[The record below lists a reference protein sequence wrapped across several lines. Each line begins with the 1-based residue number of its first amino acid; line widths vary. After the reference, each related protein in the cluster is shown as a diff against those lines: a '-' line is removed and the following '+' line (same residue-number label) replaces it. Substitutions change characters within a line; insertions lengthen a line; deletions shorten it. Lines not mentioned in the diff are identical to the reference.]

1 MSSKRGPAPA
11 QDFRHDETGRN
22 EVRIGT
28 PGDMIASVIRPDLP
42 YGVFGLPLLRKIAAV
57 LSWSAI
63 RSSLSRADAE
73 QRRRQT
79 GRGR

>member
-1 MSSKRGPAPA
+1 
-11 QDFRHDETGRN
+11 
-22 EVRIGT
+22 VRIGT
-28 PGDMIASVIRPDLP
+28 PGDMIASVIKAGSMP

-73 QRRRQT
+73 QRRRHT
-79 GRGR
+79 GRGG

>member
-1 MSSKRGPAPA
+1 MDSNFPFRAKKATFKASS
-11 QDFRHDETGRN
+11 
-22 EVRIGT
+22 EVDPIDR
-28 PGDMIASVIRPDLP
+28 R
-42 YGVFGLPLLRKIAAV
+42 YGVFGLSLLRKIAAV

>member
-1 MSSKRGPAPA
+1 M
-11 QDFRHDETGRN
+11 
-22 EVRIGT
+22 
-28 PGDMIASVIRPDLP
+28 P

-57 LSWSAI
+57 LWWSAI

-79 GRGR
+79 GKGR